1 MSETAVK
8 KPGIGNFLKEVYE
21 QWNDVSPFR
30 LAAIISYYAIL
41 SLPGLLVILVK
52 IAGAVYGEKAI
63 RGNISGEVSSMIG
76 QEAATQMQTLLI
88 NASQNDSTGVFATI
102 IGAVTLLFGATGV
115 FFHMKI
121 SLNITWGLPSG
132 ENMGIKKVIKDR
144 LLSLAMVLLAG
155 ALLAISIAA
164 SSAVGVVGYLASFLP
179 ISGSEAV
186 AIRIAGIVLSLIT
199 DTVLFAMLYRV
210 LPDARIKWQDTLTGA
225 FLTAILFEIGK
236 VLIGFYIATSNPASA
251 YGAAGSV
258 ILILIWVSYTS
269 IIIFF
274 GAAFTKVYTERY
286 GSGIKPRKI

>member
-1 MSETAVK
+1 MK